1 MSYIQEKVDG
11 DLFYLKDKLSIIDV
25 KKYNSKKKTSI
36 ILK

>member
-1 MSYIQEKVDG
+1 MSYIQGKKDG

-25 KKYNSKKKTSI
+25 KKYNANRKTSI